1 MFSEASKAMVTTA
14 NGTGRHVTRDTRD
27 EVEVNEW
34 SAAQVR
40 GTRTDLAPR
49 LFEAAVAEARDFFA
63 KEAQKD
69 LGLRDGDFAFFL
81 QEARA
86 AVVQG
91 ARQAWNERPE
101 TVSPTAPRE
110 R

>member
-1 MFSEASKAMVTTA
+1 MST
-14 NGTGRHVTRDTRD
+14 NGTGRHVARDTRD

-34 SAAQVR
+34 SAAQVPH
-40 GTRTDLAPR
+40 TRTDLAPR
-49 LFEAAVAEARDFFA
+49 LFEAAVEEDRAFFEAEA
-63 KEAQKD
+63 KKD
-69 LGLRDGDFAFFL
+69 LGLRDGDFAHFL

-91 ARQAWNERPE
+91 ARQAWNSRSE
-101 TVSPTAPRE
+101 TVSPVAPRE

>member
-1 MFSEASKAMVTTA
+1 MST
-14 NGTGRHVTRDTRD
+14 NGTSRHVTRDTRD
-27 EVEVNEW
+27 EVEVHEW
-34 SAAQVR
+34 SPAQVPH
-40 GTRTDLAPR
+40 TRTDLAPR
-49 LFEAAVAEARDFFA
+49 LFEAAVEEARAYFA
-63 KEAQKD
+63 KEAGKD
-69 LGLRDGDFAFFL
+69 LGLRDGDFAYFL

-101 TVSPTAPRE
+101 TVSPAAPRE

>member
-1 MFSEASKAMVTTA
+1 MST
-14 NGTGRHVTRDTRD
+14 NGTSRHVTRDTRD

-34 SAAQVR
+34 SAAQVPP
-40 GTRTDLAPR
+40 TRTDLAPR
-49 LFEAAVAEARDFFA
+49 LFEAAVEEARAFFEAEA
-63 KEAQKD
+63 KKD
-69 LGLRDGDFAFFL
+69 LGLRDGDFAHFL

-91 ARQAWNERPE
+91 ARQAWNERDE
-101 TVSPTAPRE
+101 TVPPTAPRE